1 MTTFD
6 GKLYYILSIYLVVT
20 MPLKLETKIQKVGA
34 TGTLATSIPKPIV
47 KALGLHKGDRI
58 TMFLDEKN
66 RIVIEKSEG

>member
-1 MTTFD
+1 
-6 GKLYYILSIYLVVT
+6 